1 MLRKLHIFILSVVVL
16 SCDLAKEDALSPNMP
31 EDYPDGAFY
40 ALQGESTTINPAA
53 FDKLR
58 GVTSIVISQ
67 TPQFG
72 EVKFIENGFIFYK
85 PANNG
90 VTTDA
95 FRIEGQNQTGAR
107 ITQDILIRFVAADS
121 NLPCY
126 AGAVSDTAQTVPEK
140 AIEIDVLL
148 NDKTCSTLDRNSV
161 SIELPPRNGR
171 AEVVNQKVIYTPDKG
186 YEGDDIFF
194 YRVNV
199 NNRRNPVAAVE
210 VKINKSAQ

>member
-1 MLRKLHIFILSVVVL
+1 MLRKLYIFILSVVVL

-40 ALQGESTTINPAA
+40 ALQGESSTINPAA

-58 GVTSIVISQ
+58 GVTSIVISR

-85 PANNG
+85 PTDNR
-90 VTTDA
+90 VISDA
-95 FRIEGQNQTGAR
+95 FSIEGQNQAGTR
-107 ITQDILIRFVAADS
+107 ITQDIMVRLVATDS
-121 NLPCY
+121 DLPCY
-126 AGAVSDTAQTVPEK
+126 AGAVSDKAQTEPDR

-148 NDKTCSTLDRNSV
+148 NDKTCSTIDRNSV

-171 AEVVNQKVIYTPDKG
+171 AEVVNQKVVYTPDKG
-186 YEGDDIFF
+186 YVGDDIFF
-194 YRVNV
+194 YRVSI
-199 NNRRNPVAAVE
+199 NNRRSPVTAVE
-210 VKINKSAQ
+210 VKIAKKGQ